1 MISSN
6 VRNDLFRSLEP
17 TGPKAH
23 SMVSFAGRTPPSC
36 WAAVSAIYLHLADSC
51 GTCACISW
59 TQRYAQL
66 LGYTC
71 CYSWHR
77 RDKHVTKKKKKKRCD
92 HELQQNQAWKANSR
106 LPFLLPDDLEKSGK
120 GRVLKCSSAG
130 SAKIFIQT
138 TYVLVQTP

>member
-1 MISSN
+1 
-6 VRNDLFRSLEP
+6 
-17 TGPKAH
+17 
-23 SMVSFAGRTPPSC
+23 MVSFAGRTPPSC
-36 WAAVSAIYLHLADSC
+36 WAAVSATYLHLADSC
-51 GTCACISW
+51 CTCACISW

-77 RDKHVTKKKKKKRCD
+77 RDKHVTKIKNRDVITNYNKTKHGKQTPD
-92 HELQQNQAWKANSR
+92 
-106 LPFLLPDDLEKSGK
+106 FLLPEDLEKSGK